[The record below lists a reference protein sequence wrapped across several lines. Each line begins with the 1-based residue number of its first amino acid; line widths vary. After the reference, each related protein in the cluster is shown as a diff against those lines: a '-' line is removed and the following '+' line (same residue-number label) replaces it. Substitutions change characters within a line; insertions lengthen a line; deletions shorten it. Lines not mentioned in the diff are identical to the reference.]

1 MLSHSTMST
10 NLKSAGWLLVLS
22 PLAFVAMIITGIATL
37 FSNDIG
43 NFDDIVAQQMAVIR
57 SGWVAFHLFY
67 ALATTIGC
75 IGIIMVSTRLL
86 RTGLNGTRVRLIFV
100 VSSACAALA
109 ILGVIWMFVLRSS
122 LVNFTDARLG
132 LASGYVF
139 SDNLTQVS
147 IYLGAVAT
155 GLTGLGLSIHGTLR
169 RVGLVVAVIT
179 LLYLVTDIVFGQ
191 HLPPFVISLLWI
203 ILGIGLLRRKTVE

>member
-1 MLSHSTMST
+1 MST
-10 NLKSAGWLLVLS
+10 NLKPAGWLLVLS

-57 SGWVAFHLFY
+57 SGWIAFHLFY
-67 ALATTIGC
+67 ALATAIGC

-86 RTGLNGTRVRLIFV
+86 RTGLNGSRVRLIFV

-109 ILGVIWMFVLRSS
+109 ILGAIWMFVLRSS

-132 LASGYVF
+132 LE
-139 SDNLTQVS
+139 
-147 IYLGAVAT
+147 VAT
-155 GLTGLGLSIHGTLR
+155 YFRTI
-169 RVGLVVAVIT
+169 
-179 LLYLVTDIVFGQ
+179 
-191 HLPPFVISLLWI
+191 LPKYRFFLAQLPQD
-203 ILGIGLLRRKTVE
+203 